1 MEPEVGQK
9 VSFHGA
15 TGTIKNILSDG
26 KVIVEGTYFYPTGE
40 DEIQSFQ
47 FTRSLGSWR
56 IEVPSIEFDAF
67 NFNDGIWFEK

>member
-40 DEIQSFQ
+40 DEIPSFD
-47 FTRSLGSWR
+47 LLAGEPWR

-67 NFNDGIWFEK
+67 NFNDGIWFES